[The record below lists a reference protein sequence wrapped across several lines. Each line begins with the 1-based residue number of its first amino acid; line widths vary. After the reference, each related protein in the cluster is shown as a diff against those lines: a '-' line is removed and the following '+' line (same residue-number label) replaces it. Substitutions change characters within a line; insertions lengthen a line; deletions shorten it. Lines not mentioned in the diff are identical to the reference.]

1 MILAL
6 QAAQT
11 TLERIAERWGLPV
24 VMLVL
29 IGLSIRYLFKT
40 YVGPYIQARMARAD
54 AKEDQATAILTGQLE
69 KAERIQE
76 TLLKDFR
83 SAIEENNRV
92 SRRVADSLDELLK
105 RK

>member
-1 MILAL
+1 MIAL
-6 QAAQT
+6 LQT
-11 TLERIAERWGLPV
+11 NWERMAERWGLP
-24 VMLVL
+24 LVGFVL
-29 IGLSIRYLFKT
+29 LALMVSAVFKK
-40 YVGPYIQARMARAD
+40 YIGPYIQTRMARAD
-54 AKEDQATAILTGQLE
+54 AKEDQATAILTSQLE
-69 KAERIQE
+69 KAERMQE